1 MKSNLTSLSDLNTL
15 HDYDPNAMSVEQARQ
30 FIRQFLTPI
39 IGQETVPLHTAW
51 QRTLASDV
59 ISPIHVPPHDYS
71 AMDGYAVC
79 AVDCVLGTETLK
91 IIGNSYAG
99 HMFEGSMEKGACVR
113 IMTGALIPDDCDSVV
128 MQEYVT
134 VTGDAITLNKSVR
147 AGQNIRRAGEDIQQG
162 VLVLARGQAIRAAE
176 MGVLASL
183 GLSEVHLYRK
193 LKVAVFSTGD
203 ELQQPGT
210 SLLVGQ
216 IYDSNRFTLMGLLAG
231 LGVEIIDLGNIQ
243 DDKAVLKQ
251 AMLDAAQQADVI
263 ITSGG
268 VSVGEADYIKQL
280 LAEIGEVVFW
290 KIAMKPG
297 RPLAYGKINAG
308 GKIRAGDKIGSS
320 HFFGLPGN
328 PVAVMVTFQQFVR
341 DALLIL
347 MGQQPQL
354 AFTLQ
359 ARCTSPIK
367 KIPGRTEFQRG
378 VVSQTAD
385 GEWAVHTTG
394 EQGSGMLRSMSKANC
409 FIVLPV
415 ALGDVAAGTMVEV
428 QFI

>member
-1 MKSNLTSLSDLNTL
+1 MIPKVASLFDLYTL
-15 HDYDPNAMSVEQARQ
+15 HDYDPNAMSVEQACQ
-30 FIRQFLTPI
+30 FIRQFLVPI
-39 IGQETVPLHTAW
+39 TGQEPVPLHTAW

-59 ISPIHVPPHDYS
+59 ISPVHVPPHDYS
-71 AMDGYAVC
+71 AMDGYAVR
-79 AVDCVLGTETLK
+79 AVDCVQGTEVLK
-91 IIGNSYAG
+91 IIGSSYAG
-99 HMFEGSMEKGACVR
+99 HMFEGSMEKGECVR
-113 IMTGALIPDDCDSVV
+113 IMTGALIPDGCDSVV
-128 MQEYVT
+128 MQEHIT
-134 VTGDAITLNKSVR
+134 VAGDTVVLNKNVR

-162 VLVLARGQAIRAAE
+162 ALVLARGRAIRAAE
-176 MGVLASL
+176 MGMLASL
-183 GLSEVHLYRK
+183 GLSEVRVYRK
-193 LKVAVFSTGD
+193 LKVAIFSTGD

-210 SLLVGQ
+210 PLLAGQ

-231 LGVEIIDLGNIQ
+231 PGVEIIDLGNIR
-243 DDKAVLKQ
+243 DDQAMLKQ

-297 RPLAYGKINAG
+297 RPLAYGKIRAA
-308 GKIRAGDKIGSS
+308 GKIDSS

-341 DALLIL
+341 DALLTL
-347 MGQQPQL
+347 MGQQPKP

-378 VVSQTAD
+378 IVSQTAD
-385 GEWAVHTTG
+385 GEWTVQTTG
-394 EQGSGMLRSMSKANC
+394 EQGSGILSSMSKANC
-409 FIVLPV
+409 FIVL
-415 ALGDVAAGTMVEV
+415 ATDQGDVAAGAMVEV
-428 QFI
+428 QMI

>member
-15 HDYDPNAMSVEQARQ
+15 HDYDPNAMSVEQARA

-39 IGQETVPLHTAW
+39 TGQETVPLHTAW

-59 ISPIHVPPHDYS
+59 ISPMHVPPHDYS
-71 AMDGYAVC
+71 AMDGYAVR
-79 AVDCVLGTETLK
+79 AVDCVQGTETLK
-91 IIGNSYAG
+91 IIGSSYAG
-99 HMFEGSMEKGACVR
+99 HMFEGSMAKGACVR

-128 MQEYVT
+128 MQEHVT
-134 VTGDAITLNKSVR
+134 VVGDIIMLNKSVR

-162 VLVLARGQAIRAAE
+162 ALVLARGQTIRAAE

-183 GLSEVHLYRK
+183 GLSEVQVYRK
-193 LKVAVFSTGD
+193 LKVAIFSTGD

-243 DDKAVLKQ
+243 DDKAILKQ

-308 GKIRAGDKIGSS
+308 DKIGSS

-347 MGQQPQL
+347 TGQQPKP

-385 GEWAVHTTG
+385 GEWTVQTTG
-394 EQGSGMLRSMSKANC
+394 EQGSGILSSMSKANC